1 MLWKENLFLKKH
13 FNAEVCVTVKSG
25 RPSCIGLFH
34 QLLSPSFLSLFFIL
48 IFFSMADAN
57 PLQFSDPKSVPETAL
72 FSFHPLF
79 YLYFILSFLLVP
91 YLLYRWIASKYKW
104 ELNSKSVGRHCSDL
118 LLGMSYGL
126 ILFTFGNYTHT
137 YRFIRAWME

>member
-1 MLWKENLFLKKH
+1 MERKPVSKK
-13 FNAEVCVTVKSG
+13 ALQCGSVCDRKKRQTFMHWLVSST
-25 RPSCIGLFH
+25 PF
-34 QLLSPSFLSLFFIL
+34 PSFLSLFFIL

-137 YRFIRAWME
+137 YRFIRA